1 MNKLIQ
7 NLINS
12 YSKIYLE
19 YIKPDNFEELLKEI
33 NNIEDKYYKIYL
45 NIYNSV
51 NEKDKELLQD
61 LVKLSNYDY
70 SRVVEMFYAR
80 KR

>member
-7 NLINS
+7 NLINN
-12 YSKIYLE
+12 YSKISLE
-19 YIKPDNFEELLKEI
+19 YIKSDDFEELLKEI